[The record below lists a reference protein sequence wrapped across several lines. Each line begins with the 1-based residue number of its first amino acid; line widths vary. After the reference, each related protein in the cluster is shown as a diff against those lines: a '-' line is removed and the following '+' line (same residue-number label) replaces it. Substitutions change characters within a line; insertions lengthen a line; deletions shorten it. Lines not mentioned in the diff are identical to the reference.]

1 MLGPQQP
8 VICTSEPVN
17 AHICRAT
24 MSRPNSQREDDLNS
38 LDKRD
43 EFYVQLMGLFA
54 DLSCC
59 WM

>member
-8 VICTSEPVN
+8 VIWTSEPIN

-24 MSRPNSQREDDLNS
+24 TCLNSQDEDDLNR
-38 LDKRD
+38 LDKRA
-43 EFYVQLMGLFA
+43 EFYIQPMGSLA

-59 WM
+59 WK